1 MKNDCANRRS
11 QLGMRNKLV
20 SILCAFAATAGAQTS
35 DPVVMTINGQNV
47 TRSEF
52 EYSYNKN
59 NGDEVIEKTTVEQY
73 VPLFVNYK
81 LKVAAALDA
90 RLDTLASFKAE
101 FAKYRDQQVRPS
113 IVTSEDVENEAR
125 KIYDDRQKMIGDKG
139 LIRPAHILIRLS
151 QKASSAAQDSAKARI
166 DSIYACLRSGA
177 DFADL
182 ATRLSQDPGSAKR
195 GGLLPWICIGQT
207 LKEFEDVAF
216 SLNKGEMSEP
226 FLSPVGYHIVKMTD
240 RKQLE
245 PYDSLRANIITFI
258 EKRNLRDAI
267 AQRKV
272 SEMVKSSNGQL
283 TAAEIMQQ
291 RADSLAKADEAMKYL
306 IQEYHDGLL
315 LFEVSNREVWEKAAA
330 DSVGQMKWYKKYR
343 KKRYGKKKYEE
354 VKAAVTADWQDELEK
369 RWVAALRKRYD
380 VVIYDEVLK
389 TVNKHN

>member
-1 MKNDCANRRS
+1 
-11 QLGMRNKLV
+11 MRKTLV
-20 SILCAFAATAGAQTS
+20 SILCAFAITAGAQTS

-90 RLDTLASFKAE
+90 RLDTLTSFKQE
-101 FAKYRDQQVRPS
+101 FAKYRDQQVRPT

-216 SLNKGEMSEP
+216 SLNKGEMSKP

>member
-1 MKNDCANRRS
+1 
-11 QLGMRNKLV
+11 MRTSLI
-20 SILCAFAATAGAQTS
+20 SILCAFATMAGAQTS
-35 DPVVMTINGQNV
+35 DPVVMTVNGQNV

-59 NGDEVIEKTTVEQY
+59 NGDDVIEKTTVEQY

-90 RLDTLASFKAE
+90 RLDTLASFKVE
-101 FAKYRDQQVRPS
+101 FAKYRDQQVRPT
-113 IVTSEDVENEAR
+113 IVTSEDMENEAR
-125 KIYDDRQKMIGDKG
+125 RIYADRLNMIGDKG
-139 LIRPAHILIRLS
+139 LIRPAHILMRLS
-151 QKASSAAQDSAKARI
+151 QKASRAAQDSAKMRI
-166 DSIYACLRSGA
+166 DSIYACLQRGE

-182 ATRLSQDPGSAKR
+182 ATRFSQDPGSAKR
-195 GGLLPWICIGQT
+195 GGQLPWICTGQT

-216 SLNKGEMSEP
+216 SLNKGETSKP

-245 PYDSLRANIITFI
+245 PYDSLRANIINFI

-272 SEMVKSSNGQL
+272 SEMVKSSDGRL
-283 TAAEIMQQ
+283 TVAEVMQQ
-291 RADSLAKADEAMKYL
+291 KSDSLAKADEAMKYL

-343 KKRYGKKKYEE
+343 KKRYGKKKFEE
-354 VKAAVTADWQDELEK
+354 VKAAVAADWQDELEK

>member
-1 MKNDCANRRS
+1 MKNEEWR
-11 QLGMRNKLV
+11 KTLV
-20 SILCAFAATAGAQTS
+20 SILCAFAITAGAQTS

-139 LIRPAHILIRLS
+139 LIRPAHILIRLA

-182 ATRLSQDPGSAKR
+182 ATRLSQDPGSAKL

-216 SLNKGEMSEP
+216 SLNKGEMSKP

-291 RADSLAKADEAMKYL
+291 RADSLAKVDEAMKYL

-369 RWVAALRKRYD
+369 RWVDALRKRYD

>member
-1 MKNDCANRRS
+1 MKNEEWR
-11 QLGMRNKLV
+11 KTLV
-20 SILCAFAATAGAQTS
+20 SILCAFAITAGAQTS

-195 GGLLPWICIGQT
+195 GGLLPWICTGQT

-216 SLNKGEMSEP
+216 SLNKGEMSKP

-291 RADSLAKADEAMKYL
+291 RADSLAKVDETMKYL

>member
-1 MKNDCANRRS
+1 
-11 QLGMRNKLV
+11 MRITLV
-20 SILCAFAATAGAQTS
+20 SILCAFAITAGAQTS

-101 FAKYRDQQVRPS
+101 FAKYRDQQVRPT

-216 SLNKGEMSEP
+216 SLNKGEMSKP

-291 RADSLAKADEAMKYL
+291 RADSLAKVDEAMKYL

>member
-1 MKNDCANRRS
+1 
-11 QLGMRNKLV
+11 MRKTLV
-20 SILCAFAATAGAQTS
+20 SILCAFAITAGAQTS

-90 RLDTLASFKAE
+90 RLDTLASFKQE

-139 LIRPAHILIRLS
+139 LIRPAHILIRLA

-216 SLNKGEMSEP
+216 SLNKGEMSKP

-291 RADSLAKADEAMKYL
+291 RADSLAKVDEAMKYL

>member
-1 MKNDCANRRS
+1 MKNEEWR
-11 QLGMRNKLV
+11 KTLV
-20 SILCAFAATAGAQTS
+20 SILCAFAITAGAQTS

-139 LIRPAHILIRLS
+139 LIRPAHILIRLA

-216 SLNKGEMSEP
+216 SLNKGEMSKP

>member
-1 MKNDCANRRS
+1 MKNEEWR
-11 QLGMRNKLV
+11 KTLV
-20 SILCAFAATAGAQTS
+20 SILCAFAITAGAQTS

-101 FAKYRDQQVRPS
+101 FAKYRDQQVRPT

-139 LIRPAHILIRLS
+139 LIRPAHILIRLA

-216 SLNKGEMSEP
+216 SLNKGEMSKP

-272 SEMVKSSNGQL
+272 SEMVKSSNGRL

-291 RADSLAKADEAMKYL
+291 RADSLAKVDEAMKYL

>member
-1 MKNDCANRRS
+1 MKNEEWR
-11 QLGMRNKLV
+11 KTLV
-20 SILCAFAATAGAQTS
+20 SILCAFAITAGAQTS

-216 SLNKGEMSEP
+216 SLNKGEMSKP

-291 RADSLAKADEAMKYL
+291 RADSLAKVDETMKYL

-369 RWVAALRKRYD
+369 RWVDALRKRYD

>member
-1 MKNDCANRRS
+1 
-11 QLGMRNKLV
+11 MRKTLV
-20 SILCAFAATAGAQTS
+20 SILCAFAITAGAQTS

-139 LIRPAHILIRLS
+139 LIRPAHILIRLA

-216 SLNKGEMSEP
+216 SLNKGEMSKP

-291 RADSLAKADEAMKYL
+291 KADSLAKVDEAMKYL

-369 RWVAALRKRYD
+369 RWVDALRKRYD

>member
-1 MKNDCANRRS
+1 
-11 QLGMRNKLV
+11 MRKTLV
-20 SILCAFAATAGAQTS
+20 SILCAFAITAGAQTS

-90 RLDTLASFKAE
+90 RLDTLTSFKAE
-101 FAKYRDQQVRPS
+101 FAKYRDQQVRPT

-139 LIRPAHILIRLS
+139 LIRPAHILIRLA

-195 GGLLPWICIGQT
+195 GGLLPWICTGQT

-216 SLNKGEMSEP
+216 SLNKGEMSKP

-291 RADSLAKADEAMKYL
+291 RADSLAKVDEAMKYL

-315 LFEVSNREVWEKAAA
+315 LFEISNREVWEKAAA

-369 RWVAALRKRYD
+369 RWVDALRKRYD

>member
-1 MKNDCANRRS
+1 
-11 QLGMRNKLV
+11 MRTSLI
-20 SILCAFAATAGAQTS
+20 SILCAFATLAGAQTS
-35 DPVVMTINGQNV
+35 DPVVMTVNGQNV

-59 NGDEVIEKTTVEQY
+59 NGDDVIEKTTVEQY

-90 RLDTLASFKAE
+90 RLDTLASFKVE
-101 FAKYRDQQVRPS
+101 FAKYRDQQVRPT

-125 KIYDDRQKMIGDKG
+125 RIYADRLNMIGDKG
-139 LIRPAHILIRLS
+139 LIRPAHILMRLS
-151 QKASSAAQDSAKARI
+151 QKASRAAQDSAKMRI
-166 DSIYACLRSGA
+166 DSIYACLQRGE

-182 ATRLSQDPGSAKR
+182 ATRFSQDPGSAKR
-195 GGLLPWICIGQT
+195 GGLLPWICTGQT

-216 SLNKGEMSEP
+216 ALNKGETSKP

-245 PYDSLRANIITFI
+245 PYDSLRANIINFI

-272 SEMVKSSNGQL
+272 SEMVKSSDGRL
-283 TAAEIMQQ
+283 TVAEVMQQ
-291 RADSLAKADEAMKYL
+291 KADSLAKADEAMKYL

-343 KKRYGKKKYEE
+343 KKRYGKKKFEE
-354 VKAAVTADWQDELEK
+354 VKAAVAADWQDELEK

>member
-1 MKNDCANRRS
+1 
-11 QLGMRNKLV
+11 MRKTLL
-20 SILCAFAATAGAQTS
+20 SILCAFAITAGAQTS

-101 FAKYRDQQVRPS
+101 FAKYRDQQVRPT

-139 LIRPAHILIRLS
+139 LIRPAHILIRLA
-151 QKASSAAQDSAKARI
+151 QKASSAAQDSVKARI

-216 SLNKGEMSEP
+216 SLNKGEMSKP

-369 RWVAALRKRYD
+369 RWVDALRKRYD

>member
-1 MKNDCANRRS
+1 MKNEEWR
-11 QLGMRNKLV
+11 KTLV
-20 SILCAFAATAGAQTS
+20 SILCAFAITAGAQTS

-90 RLDTLASFKAE
+90 RLDTLASFKQE

-139 LIRPAHILIRLS
+139 LIRPAHILIRLA

-195 GGLLPWICIGQT
+195 GGLLPWICTGQT

-216 SLNKGEMSEP
+216 SLNKGEMSKP

-291 RADSLAKADEAMKYL
+291 RADSLAKVDEAMKYL

>member
-1 MKNDCANRRS
+1 
-11 QLGMRNKLV
+11 MRTSLI
-20 SILCAFAATAGAQTS
+20 SILCAFATMAGAQTS
-35 DPVVMTINGQNV
+35 DPVVMTVNGQNV

-59 NGDEVIEKTTVEQY
+59 NGDDVIEKTTVEQY

-90 RLDTLASFKAE
+90 RLDTLASFKVE
-101 FAKYRDQQVRPS
+101 FAKYRDQQVRPT

-125 KIYDDRQKMIGDKG
+125 RIYADRLNMIGDKG
-139 LIRPAHILIRLS
+139 LIRPAHILMRLA
-151 QKASSAAQDSAKARI
+151 QKASRAAQDSAKMRI
-166 DSIYACLRSGA
+166 DSIYACLQRGE

-182 ATRLSQDPGSAKR
+182 ATRFSQDPGSAKR
-195 GGLLPWICIGQT
+195 GGLLPWICTGQT

-216 SLNKGEMSEP
+216 SLNKGETSKP

-267 AQRKV
+267 AMRKV
-272 SEMVKSSNGQL
+272 GEMVKSSGGRL
-283 TAAEIMQQ
+283 TAAEVMQQ

-343 KKRYGKKKYEE
+343 RKRYGKKKFEE
-354 VKAAVTADWQDELEK
+354 VRAAVTADWQDELEK
-369 RWVAALRKRYD
+369 QWVAALRKRYD
-380 VVIYDEVLK
+380 VVINDEVLK

>member
-1 MKNDCANRRS
+1 
-11 QLGMRNKLV
+11 MRKTLV
-20 SILCAFAATAGAQTS
+20 SILCAFAITAGAQTS

-113 IVTSEDVENEAR
+113 IVTSEDVEDEAR

-166 DSIYACLRSGA
+166 DSIYACLRRGA

-216 SLNKGEMSEP
+216 SLNKGEMSKP

-245 PYDSLRANIITFI
+245 PYDSLRANIINFI

-272 SEMVKSSNGQL
+272 SEMVKSSDGRL
-283 TAAEIMQQ
+283 TVAEVMQQ
-291 RADSLAKADEAMKYL
+291 KADSLAKADEAMKYL

-343 KKRYGKKKYEE
+343 KKRYGKKKFEE
-354 VKAAVTADWQDELEK
+354 VKAAVAADWQDELEK

>member
-1 MKNDCANRRS
+1 MKNEEWR
-11 QLGMRNKLV
+11 KTLV
-20 SILCAFAATAGAQTS
+20 SILCAFAITAGAQTS

-101 FAKYRDQQVRPS
+101 FAKYRDQQVRPT

-216 SLNKGEMSEP
+216 SLNKGEMSKP

-291 RADSLAKADEAMKYL
+291 KADSLAKVDEAMKYL

-369 RWVAALRKRYD
+369 RWVDALRKRYD

>member
-1 MKNDCANRRS
+1 
-11 QLGMRNKLV
+11 MRKTLV
-20 SILCAFAATAGAQTS
+20 SILCAFAITAGAQTS

-139 LIRPAHILIRLS
+139 LIRPAHILIRLA

-291 RADSLAKADEAMKYL
+291 KADSLAKVDEAMKYL

-369 RWVAALRKRYD
+369 RWVDALRKRYD

>member
-1 MKNDCANRRS
+1 
-11 QLGMRNKLV
+11 MRKTLV
-20 SILCAFAATAGAQTS
+20 SILCAFAITAGAQTS

-216 SLNKGEMSEP
+216 SLNKGEMSKP

-291 RADSLAKADEAMKYL
+291 RADSLAKVDEAMKYL

>member
-1 MKNDCANRRS
+1 M
-11 QLGMRNKLV
+11 
-20 SILCAFAATAGAQTS
+20 AGAQTS
-35 DPVVMTINGQNV
+35 DPVVMTVNGQNV

-59 NGDEVIEKTTVEQY
+59 NGDDVIEKTTVEQY

-90 RLDTLASFKAE
+90 RLDTLASFKVE
-101 FAKYRDQQVRPS
+101 FAKYRDQQVRPT

-125 KIYDDRQKMIGDKG
+125 RIYADRLNMIGDKG
-139 LIRPAHILIRLS
+139 LIRPAHILMRLA
-151 QKASSAAQDSAKARI
+151 QKASRAAQDSAKMRI
-166 DSIYACLRSGA
+166 DSIYACLQRGE

-182 ATRLSQDPGSAKR
+182 ATRFSQDPGSAKR
-195 GGLLPWICIGQT
+195 GGQLPWICTGQT
-207 LKEFEDVAF
+207 LKEFENVAF
-216 SLNKGEMSEP
+216 ALNKGETSKP

-245 PYDSLRANIITFI
+245 PYDSLRANIINFI

-272 SEMVKSSNGQL
+272 SEMVKSSDGRL
-283 TAAEIMQQ
+283 TVAEVMQQ
-291 RADSLAKADEAMKYL
+291 KADSLAKADEAMKYL

-343 KKRYGKKKYEE
+343 KKRYGKKKFEE
-354 VKAAVTADWQDELEK
+354 VKAAVAADWQDELEK

>member
-1 MKNDCANRRS
+1 MKNEEWR
-11 QLGMRNKLV
+11 KTLV
-20 SILCAFAATAGAQTS
+20 SILCAFAITAGAQTS

-90 RLDTLASFKAE
+90 RLDTLASFKQE

-139 LIRPAHILIRLS
+139 LIRPAHILIRLA

-291 RADSLAKADEAMKYL
+291 RADSLAKVDEAMKYL

>member
-1 MKNDCANRRS
+1 MKNEEWR
-11 QLGMRNKLV
+11 KTLV
-20 SILCAFAATAGAQTS
+20 SILCAFAITAGAQTS

-90 RLDTLASFKAE
+90 RLDTLTSFKQE
-101 FAKYRDQQVRPS
+101 FAKYRDQQVRPT

-139 LIRPAHILIRLS
+139 LIRPAHILIRLA

-216 SLNKGEMSEP
+216 SLNKGEMSKP

-272 SEMVKSSNGQL
+272 SEMVKSSDGRL
-283 TAAEIMQQ
+283 TVAEIMQQ
-291 RADSLAKADEAMKYL
+291 RADSLAKVDETMKYL

>member
-1 MKNDCANRRS
+1 
-11 QLGMRNKLV
+11 MRKTLV
-20 SILCAFAATAGAQTS
+20 SILCAFAITAGAQTS

-139 LIRPAHILIRLS
+139 LIRPAHILIRLA

-195 GGLLPWICIGQT
+195 GGLLPWICTGQT

-216 SLNKGEMSEP
+216 SLNKGEMSKP

-291 RADSLAKADEAMKYL
+291 RADSLAKVDETMKYL

-369 RWVAALRKRYD
+369 RWVDALRKRYD

>member
-1 MKNDCANRRS
+1 MKNEEWR
-11 QLGMRNKLV
+11 KTLV
-20 SILCAFAATAGAQTS
+20 SILCAFAITAGAQTS

-90 RLDTLASFKAE
+90 RLDTLTSFKQE
-101 FAKYRDQQVRPS
+101 FAKYRDQQVRPT

-139 LIRPAHILIRLS
+139 LIRPAHILIRLA

-291 RADSLAKADEAMKYL
+291 RADSLAKVDETMKYL

-369 RWVAALRKRYD
+369 RWVDALRKRYD

>member
-1 MKNDCANRRS
+1 MKNEEWR
-11 QLGMRNKLV
+11 KTLV
-20 SILCAFAATAGAQTS
+20 SILCAFAITAGAQTS

-101 FAKYRDQQVRPS
+101 FAKYRDQQVRPT

-369 RWVAALRKRYD
+369 RWVDALRKRYD

>member
-1 MKNDCANRRS
+1 MKNEEWR
-11 QLGMRNKLV
+11 KTLV
-20 SILCAFAATAGAQTS
+20 SILCAFAITAGAQTS

-101 FAKYRDQQVRPS
+101 FAKYRDQQVRPT

-139 LIRPAHILIRLS
+139 LIRPAHILIRLA

-216 SLNKGEMSEP
+216 SLNKGEMSKP

-272 SEMVKSSNGQL
+272 SEMVKSSNGRL

-291 RADSLAKADEAMKYL
+291 RADSLAKVDETMKYL

-369 RWVAALRKRYD
+369 RWVDALRKRYD

>member
-1 MKNDCANRRS
+1 
-11 QLGMRNKLV
+11 MRTSLI
-20 SILCAFAATAGAQTS
+20 SILCAFAATVGAQTS
-35 DPVVMTINGQNV
+35 DPVVMTVNGQNV

-59 NGDEVIEKTTVEQY
+59 NGDDVIEKTSVEQY

-101 FAKYRDQQVRPS
+101 FAKYRDQQVRPT

-125 KIYDDRQKMIGDKG
+125 RIYDDRLKMIGDRG
-139 LIRPAHILIRLS
+139 LIRPAHILLRLA
-151 QKASSAAQDSAKARI
+151 QKASSEAQDSAKQRI
-166 DSIYACLRSGA
+166 DSIYACLQRGE

-182 ATRLSQDPGSAKR
+182 ATRFSQDPGSAKR
-195 GGLLPWICIGQT
+195 GGMLPWICTGQT

-216 SLNKGEMSEP
+216 ALNKGETSKP

-267 AQRKV
+267 AMRKV
-272 SEMVKSSNGQL
+272 GEMVKSSGGRL
-283 TAAEIMQQ
+283 TAAEVMQQ

-343 KKRYGKKKYEE
+343 RKRYGKKKFEE
-354 VKAAVTADWQDELEK
+354 VRAAVTADWQDELEK
-369 RWVAALRKRYD
+369 QWVAALRKRYD
-380 VVIYDEVLK
+380 VVINDEVLK
-389 TVNKHN
+389 TVNKHK

>member
-1 MKNDCANRRS
+1 MKNEEWR
-11 QLGMRNKLV
+11 KTLV
-20 SILCAFAATAGAQTS
+20 SILCAFAITAGAQTS

-101 FAKYRDQQVRPS
+101 FAKYRDQQVRPT

-139 LIRPAHILIRLS
+139 LIRPAHILIRLA

-216 SLNKGEMSEP
+216 SLNKGEMSKP

>member
-1 MKNDCANRRS
+1 
-11 QLGMRNKLV
+11 MRKTLV
-20 SILCAFAATAGAQTS
+20 SILCAFAITAGAQTS

-101 FAKYRDQQVRPS
+101 FAKYRDQQVRPT

-139 LIRPAHILIRLS
+139 LIRPAHILIRLA

-343 KKRYGKKKYEE
+343 KKRYGKKKFEE
-354 VKAAVTADWQDELEK
+354 VKAAVAADWQDELEK
-369 RWVAALRKRYD
+369 RWVAAFRKRYD

>member
-1 MKNDCANRRS
+1 MKNEEWR
-11 QLGMRNKLV
+11 KTLV
-20 SILCAFAATAGAQTS
+20 SILCAFAITAGAQTS

-101 FAKYRDQQVRPS
+101 FAKYRDQQVRPT
-113 IVTSEDVENEAR
+113 IVTFEDVENEAR

-216 SLNKGEMSEP
+216 SLNKGEMSKP

-291 RADSLAKADEAMKYL
+291 RADSLAKVDETMKYL

-369 RWVAALRKRYD
+369 RWVDALRKRYD

>member
-1 MKNDCANRRS
+1 
-11 QLGMRNKLV
+11 MRKTLV
-20 SILCAFAATAGAQTS
+20 SILCAFAITAGAQTS

-139 LIRPAHILIRLS
+139 LIRPAHILIRLA

-216 SLNKGEMSEP
+216 SLNKGEMSKP

-272 SEMVKSSNGQL
+272 SEMVKSSDGRL

-291 RADSLAKADEAMKYL
+291 RADSLAKVDEAMKYL

-369 RWVAALRKRYD
+369 RWVDALRKRYD

>member
-1 MKNDCANRRS
+1 MKNEEWR
-11 QLGMRNKLV
+11 KTLV
-20 SILCAFAATAGAQTS
+20 SILCAFAITAGAQTS

-90 RLDTLASFKAE
+90 RLDTLASFKQE
-101 FAKYRDQQVRPS
+101 FAKYRDQQVRPT

-139 LIRPAHILIRLS
+139 LIRPAHILIRLA

-216 SLNKGEMSEP
+216 SLNKGEMSKP

-283 TAAEIMQQ
+283 TVAEIMQQ
-291 RADSLAKADEAMKYL
+291 RADSLAKVDEAMKYL

>member
-1 MKNDCANRRS
+1 MKNEEWR
-11 QLGMRNKLV
+11 KTLV

-101 FAKYRDQQVRPS
+101 FAKYRDQQVRPT

-139 LIRPAHILIRLS
+139 LIRPAHILIRLA

-291 RADSLAKADEAMKYL
+291 KADSLAKVDEAMKYL

>member
-1 MKNDCANRRS
+1 MKNEEWR
-11 QLGMRNKLV
+11 KTLV
-20 SILCAFAATAGAQTS
+20 SILCAFAITAGAQTS

-139 LIRPAHILIRLS
+139 LIRPAHILIRLA

-291 RADSLAKADEAMKYL
+291 RADSLAKVDEAMKYL

>member
-1 MKNDCANRRS
+1 
-11 QLGMRNKLV
+11 MRKTLV
-20 SILCAFAATAGAQTS
+20 SILCAFAITAGAQTS

-101 FAKYRDQQVRPS
+101 FAKYRDQQVRPT

-139 LIRPAHILIRLS
+139 LIRPAHILIRLA

-216 SLNKGEMSEP
+216 SLNKGEMSKP

-291 RADSLAKADEAMKYL
+291 RADSLAKVDEAMKYL

-354 VKAAVTADWQDELEK
+354 VKATVTADWQDELEK
-369 RWVAALRKRYD
+369 RWVDALRKRYD

>member
-1 MKNDCANRRS
+1 
-11 QLGMRNKLV
+11 MRKTLV
-20 SILCAFAATAGAQTS
+20 SILCAFAITAGAQTS

-101 FAKYRDQQVRPS
+101 FAKYRDQQVRPT

-291 RADSLAKADEAMKYL
+291 KADSLAKVDEAMKYL

-369 RWVAALRKRYD
+369 RWVDALRKRYD

>member
-1 MKNDCANRRS
+1 
-11 QLGMRNKLV
+11 MRKSLI

-35 DPVVMTINGQNV
+35 DPVVMTVNGQNV

-59 NGDEVIEKTTVEQY
+59 NGDDVIEKTTVEQY

-90 RLDTLASFKAE
+90 RLDTLASFKTE
-101 FAKYRDQQVRPS
+101 FAKYRDQQVRPT
-113 IVTSEDVENEAR
+113 IATSEDVENEAR
-125 KIYDDRQKMIGDKG
+125 RIYDDRLKMIGDKG
-139 LIRPAHILIRLS
+139 LIRPAHILMRLA
-151 QKASSAAQDSAKARI
+151 QKASSAAQDSAKQRI
-166 DSIYACLRSGA
+166 DSIYACLQRGE

-182 ATRLSQDPGSAKR
+182 ATRFSQDPGSAKR
-195 GGLLPWICIGQT
+195 GGLLPWICTGQT

-216 SLNKGEMSEP
+216 VLNKGETSKP

-245 PYDSLRANIITFI
+245 PYDSLRANIINFI

-272 SEMVKSSNGQL
+272 SEMVKSSDGRL
-283 TAAEIMQQ
+283 TVAEVMQQ
-291 RADSLAKADEAMKYL
+291 KADSLAKADEAMKYL

-343 KKRYGKKKYEE
+343 KKRYGKKKFEE
-354 VKAAVTADWQDELEK
+354 VRAAVTADWQDELEK

>member
-1 MKNDCANRRS
+1 MKNEEWR
-11 QLGMRNKLV
+11 KTLV
-20 SILCAFAATAGAQTS
+20 SILCAFAITAGAQTS

-90 RLDTLASFKAE
+90 RLDTLASFKQE
-101 FAKYRDQQVRPS
+101 FAKYRDQQVRPT

-139 LIRPAHILIRLS
+139 LIRPAHILIRLA

-216 SLNKGEMSEP
+216 SLNKGEMSKP

>member
-1 MKNDCANRRS
+1 
-11 QLGMRNKLV
+11 MRKTLV
-20 SILCAFAATAGAQTS
+20 SILCAFAITAGAQTS

-101 FAKYRDQQVRPS
+101 FAKYRDQQVRPT

-216 SLNKGEMSEP
+216 SLNKGEMSKP

-291 RADSLAKADEAMKYL
+291 KADSLAKVDEAMKYL

-369 RWVAALRKRYD
+369 RWVDALRKRYD